1 MVSFLGPPRPWP
13 NPLMSGALVSLD
25 LAKPPGVR
33 SMEFASG
40 SRWSKFQAKSFNQ
53 LGSTS
58 LRLSPQCKHMI
69 FNLSEDTTRI
79 SNPQL
84 LHRNS
89 ECLEAAV
96 CLVDRA
102 PHTVNSHTCWC
113 IEIALCS
120 HRSNCLQ
127 LQKLYVIHFEKTWC
141 KSCHNSQALQQCY
154 QVTWHLVHVFV
165 FEIANSDFLA
175 LASATKS
182 RNPTKNCR
190 LLVQIFSNITAEV
203 LAKERYVW
211 PNCMTPSVEN
221 ISWISCWQDR
231 TGFKIIQI
239 LHGALAYH
247 LATDK
252 TQSLPPHQENWC
264 AMSPLAL
271 FTKAR
276 ISFATTQSFHTNH
289 ETQISFQI
297 TLCAQHLVAQH
308 VCSIVALDD

>member
-1 MVSFLGPPRPWP
+1 MII
-13 NPLMSGALVSLD
+13 
-25 LAKPPGVR
+25 AKPYNRATKWRGILSTSSSSKSPTLT
-33 SMEFASG
+33 S
-40 SRWSKFQAKSFNQ
+40 SRWH
-53 LGSTS
+53 
-58 LRLSPQCKHMI
+58 P
-69 FNLSEDTTRI
+69 
-79 SNPQL
+79 P
-84 LHRNS
+84 
-89 ECLEAAV
+89 
-96 CLVDRA
+96 
-102 PHTVNSHTCWC
+102 
-113 IEIALCS
+113 
-120 HRSNCLQ
+120 
-127 LQKLYVIHFEKTWC
+127 
-141 KSCHNSQALQQCY
+141 
-154 QVTWHLVHVFV
+154 
-165 FEIANSDFLA
+165 
-175 LASATKS
+175 

-190 LLVQIFSNITAEV
+190 LLVQIFSNISAEV

-252 TQSLPPHQENWC
+252 RQSLPPHQENWC

-289 ETQISFQI
+289 ATQISFQI

-308 VCSIVALDD
+308 VCSIVALHRLALRMTTHFAAICLGCERSHCSLGTFLQSLGHEWHRRRPSYDICHPQAVLLSWPSNMSNTGDAGTHRPLAWRSAWRYRGEQAFISTDGSRIWIRKSKRKPRTAIDS